1 MIYPDYDRSILSVT
15 ASVLAH
21 YGVKPAYPTL
31 PELDKALAG
40 KKKVLWLIADGLGSG
55 ALRRTLPEGAYLRR
69 NTRATVTS
77 VFPATTTAAITA
89 YYSGKSPL
97 EHGWLGWHLYFKE
110 YAADVTTFT
119 SVGYYSTSKHR
130 YAPSP
135 ATTLMPY
142 KTIFELVRSPELVT
156 HSMYGFPTWCE
167 NGADYPH
174 RINTLEQGCAL
185 MKRIAEGE
193 DEAFALMYWTQP
205 DADMHA
211 HGVDSTQ
218 ARAQYKNVNDAVE
231 RLSAQIFRDGRE
243 DTLLLVTSDHGLTD
257 VDGGVELTQDPE
269 VMDMLL
275 MPPSIESRAAAIFLK
290 PGRLADFRKWFEK
303 KLAEDFL
310 LVTREE
316 ALASG
321 IFGRGTPHP
330 KSGDFIGDA
339 LLIATGRRYLEYT
352 VPGVTH
358 DRLRGRH
365 AGLTADEM
373 LVDIIID
380 TGENT

>member
-1 MIYPDYDRSILSVT
+1 MFYPDYDRSILSVT

-21 YGVKPAYPTL
+21 YGVKPSHPTL
-31 PELDKALAG
+31 PELDEALRG
-40 KKKVLWLIADGLGSG
+40 KKKVLWLIADGLGSEV
-55 ALRRTLPEGAYLRR
+55 LRRTLPEGAYLRR
-69 NTRATVTS
+69 NTRTTVTS
-77 VFPATTTAAITA
+77 VFPPTTTAAVTA
-89 YYSGKSPL
+89 YYSGKSPM

-119 SVGYYSTSKHR
+119 SVGYYSASKHR
-130 YAPSP
+130 YSPSP

-142 KTIFELVRSPELVT
+142 KTIFEQVRNPDLIT

-185 MKRIAEGE
+185 MKRIAEG
-193 DEAFALMYWTQP
+193 DDAAFALMYWTEP

-211 HGVDSTQ
+211 HGVDSPE
-218 ARAQYKNVNDAVE
+218 ARAQYRNINDAME
-231 RLSAQIFRDGRE
+231 RLSAQIFRDGRD
-243 DTLLLVTSDHGLTD
+243 DTLLLVTSDHGLID
-257 VDGGVELTQDPE
+257 VEDGVELTQDAE

-275 MPPSIESRAAAIFLK
+275 MPPTIESRAAAVTLK
-290 PGRLADFRKWFEK
+290 PGRMGDFKKWFEK
-303 KLAEDFL
+303 NLSEDFL
-310 LVTREE
+310 LMTREE
-316 ALASG
+316 VLESG

-330 KSGDFIGDA
+330 KFGDFIGDV
-339 LLIATGRRYLEYT
+339 LVIATGRRYLDYT
-352 VPGVTH
+352 VPGVVH

-365 AGLTADEM
+365 AGMTKDEM

-380 TGENT
+380 TGANT